1 MRHPVR
7 RFYEF
12 LDRPLF
18 GASRVVL
25 AVLAL
30 GLLLSFAAPLWR
42 IHLIAPQY
50 PDGLWI
56 DIWAYKVEGG
66 GDGQHVQEI
75 NTLNHYIGMRS
86 IDREALSDL
95 DWIPFAMGGLVLLA
109 LRAAAIGTVRS
120 LLDVAV
126 LTLYFTLFSFGRFA
140 HKLWLFGHE
149 LSPTAPMKV
158 EPFMPPL
165 LGSKQIANFVSTSL
179 PQLGSLFLGLFAAGV
194 LALAVWHLVVGR
206 KRAQAEERG
215 DEPAPLAAGLAS

>member
-1 MRHPVR
+1 MRHPLR

-18 GASRVVL
+18 GASRVAL
-25 AVLAL
+25 ALLAL

-56 DIWAYKVEGG
+56 DIWSYKLEGG

-75 NTLNHYIGMRS
+75 NTLNHYIGMRP

-95 DWIPFAMGGLVLLA
+95 DWIPFAMGGLALLA
-109 LRAAAIGTVRS
+109 LRAAAIGTVRH

-140 HKLWLFGHE
+140 HKLWLFGHD
-149 LSPTAPMKV
+149 LSPTAPMRV

-179 PQLGSLFLGLFAAGV
+179 PQLGSLFLGLFVVGV
-194 LALAVWHLVVGR
+194 LVLAGWHLVAGR
-206 KRAQAEERG
+206 RQASAEER
-215 DEPAPLAAGLAS
+215 EPPPETFAPGLVS

>member
-1 MRHPVR
+1 MRHPIR
-7 RFYEF
+7 KFYEF
-12 LDRPLF
+12 LDTPLF
-18 GASRVVL
+18 GPSRLVL

-56 DIWAYKVEGG
+56 DIWSYKLEGG

-75 NTLNHYIGMRS
+75 NTLNHYIGMRPL
-86 IDREALSDL
+86 DREALSDL
-95 DWIPFAMGGLVLLA
+95 DWIPFALGGLVLLA

-140 HKLWLFGHE
+140 HKLWLFGHD

-165 LGSKQIANFVSTSL
+165 VGSKQIANFVSTSL
-179 PQLGSLFLGLFAAGV
+179 PQPGSLFLGLFTVGV
-194 LALAVWHLVVGR
+194 LALAVWHL
-206 KRAQAEERG
+206 
-215 DEPAPLAAGLAS
+215 AAGRRRAAGEETDEGPAVEIAPAS